1 MSKIKNSEFGQSMI
15 EMLGVLAIIGVLS
28 VGGIA
33 GYSKAMMKYKIN
45 KTINQIS
52 MIAANIQAFFGHQ
65 KDFSGLNNEV
75 IKKAHLAPDEMW
87 QGSDIIDT
95 YGNTV
100 TVIPNEKAFS
110 INLTSV
116 EQDICIELTTKDWGI
131 SAYAVSIGTIS
142 EIIGKMN
149 GTNNKT
155 GNVDFNTISVL
166 LSVAQNSLCN
176 GFASGNFALA
186 CKADNTLPMA
196 ISTAASV
203 CDTQNSIAFY
213 FTE

>member
-131 SAYAVSIGTIS
+131 SASAVSIGTVEDIYTAIANEEPGINS
-142 EIIGKMN
+142 
-149 GTNNKT
+149 TNAAAWYNVGYRCIKGFYGSNFALGCRKDKT
-155 GNVDFNTISVL
+155 LPLTISAAN
-166 LSVAQNSLCN
+166 SACGAQNSV
-176 GFASGNFALA
+176 S
-186 CKADNTLPMA
+186 
-196 ISTAASV
+196 
-203 CDTQNSIAFY
+203 FY
-213 FTE
+213 FGN